1 MLNLSR
7 GLTQLVFPVIL
18 GLLLAVCGGTT
29 GTSTDGKFN
38 GTINIASS
46 TWTGYAIIYIATAKE
61 TWKSHG
67 LDVKFTD
74 VDRCLRPGSVQRSTR
89 GRSFPHRRLGRW

>member
-1 MLNLSR
+1 MRPSFRGRSEMFSR
-7 GLTQLVFPVIL
+7 SHGPSRLVFPALL
-18 GLLLAVCGGTT
+18 GLLLAVCGGNT
-29 GTSTDGKFN
+29 GTGTGTDGKFS

-46 TWTGYAIIYIATAKE
+46 TWTGYAILYIATAKE

-74 VDRCLRPGSVQRSTR
+74 VEDPNDRLIALT
-89 GRSFPHRRLGRW
+89 